1 MQLGAMEDNKY
12 LYVNAGNIV
21 SIVHTGH
28 QTNKKKEEGG
38 DPANLSPEGTVHT
51 MLSAPEVA
59 LK

>member
-1 MQLGAMEDNKY
+1 MPAILSLLCTQGTK
-12 LYVNAGNIV
+12 
-21 SIVHTGH
+21 
-28 QTNKKKEEGG
+28 QTKKKEEGG